1 MPNRRLWQKSIRRA
15 CGGDPLKVII
25 QVSLNVPDGSGKELS
40 GAQYEEI
47 IGDLIEE
54 KVELGEIPGVASCAV
69 TFECCV

>member
-1 MPNRRLWQKSIRRA
+1 MR
-15 CGGDPLKVII
+15 VII

>member
-1 MPNRRLWQKSIRRA
+1 MH
-15 CGGDPLKVII
+15 VII

-54 KVELGEIPGVASCAV
+54 KVALGEIQGVASCTV
-69 TFECCV
+69 TFEDCV